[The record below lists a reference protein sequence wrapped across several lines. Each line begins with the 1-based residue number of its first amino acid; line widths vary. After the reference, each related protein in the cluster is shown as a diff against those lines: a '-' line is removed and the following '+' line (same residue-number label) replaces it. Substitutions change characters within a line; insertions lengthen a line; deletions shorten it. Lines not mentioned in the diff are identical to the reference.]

1 MIKTIRY
8 GSNTIRAAAANIIT
22 VSRMLFSLLLLL
34 LPTRSFLFAASYLLC
49 GVTDVLDGFVA
60 RRLHTESETGA
71 MLDSAADLLFAVVY
85 VVRILPLLNVPRWAL
100 IWAAVIAVIKIMGI
114 LIASRKTHKLT
125 MEHSFGNKLTGLLL
139 FLLPLSV
146 SFADVKYGAAIVCIA
161 ATATVIREIIN
172 VKRYKSWL

>member
-1 MIKTIRY
+1 MIEHGK
-8 GSNTIRAAAANIIT
+8 AAAANIIT

-60 RRLHTESETGA
+60 RKLHTESEKGA

-85 VVRILPLLNVPRWAL
+85 AVRILPLLNVPRWAL
-100 IWAAVIAVIKIMGI
+100 IWAAVIAVIKIAGI

-125 MEHSFGNKLTGLLL
+125 MEHSFGNKFTGLLL

-161 ATATVIREIIN
+161 ATATVIKEIIN
-172 VKRYKSWL
+172 AKRYKSWL

>member
-1 MIKTIRY
+1 MIEHGK
-8 GSNTIRAAAANIIT
+8 AAAANIIT

-49 GVTDVLDGFVA
+49 GATDVLDGFVA
-60 RRLHTESETGA
+60 RKLHTESETGA

-100 IWAAVIAVIKIMGI
+100 IWAAVIAVIKIAGI
-114 LIASRKTHKLT
+114 LIASRKAHKLT
-125 MEHSFGNKLTGLLL
+125 IEHSFGNKLTGLLL

-146 SFADVKYGAAIVCIA
+146 CAADVKYVAAIVCIT
-161 ATATVIREIIN
+161 ATATGIKEIIN
-172 VKRYKSWL
+172 AKRYKSWL

>member
-1 MIKTIRY
+1 MIEHGK
-8 GSNTIRAAAANIIT
+8 AAAANIIT

-34 LPTRSFLFAASYLLC
+34 LLVFPPYSPLFAAFYLLC
-49 GVTDVLDGFVA
+49 GVSDILDGFAA
-60 RRLHTESETGA
+60 RRLHTESEKGA

-100 IWAAVIAVIKIMGI
+100 IWAAVIAVIKIAGI
-114 LIASRKTHKLT
+114 LIVSRKAHKLT
-125 MEHSFGNKLTGLLL
+125 IEHSFGNKLTGLLL

-146 SFADVKYGAAIVCIA
+146 SFADVKYGAAIVCIT
-161 ATATVIREIIN
+161 ATAAVIKEIIN